1 MNLFHTQCTVIF
13 IMYFHT
19 KFHILS
25 PSSSYVIAIKPKTKE
40 NVHTA
45 TRLLFYVPQHI
56 TVIKLHT
63 FKRST
68 TTHNWRT

>member
-1 MNLFHTQCTVIF
+1 M
-13 IMYFHT
+13 
-19 KFHILS
+19 
-25 PSSSYVIAIKPKTKE
+25 IAIKPKTKTKQK
-40 NVHTA
+40 NAHTA

-56 TVIKLHT
+56 TVIKLYI